1 MLEIFIGLVS
11 GIVGG
16 LGLGGGTILILF
28 LSIFLNVEQHIAQ
41 ATNVIFFVPTAVS
54 AIIVSLKNKNID
66 LKVGTPICI
75 WGVIGA
81 LVGAVISSRMD
92 VTILKK
98 CFGVFLI
105 LIAIYQ
111 TYEYIKDKKR
121 HNNKNKI
128 KGGKA

>member
-1 MLEIFIGLVS
+1 MLEIFIGFVS
-11 GIVGG
+11 GIIGG

-28 LSIFLNVEQHIAQ
+28 LSIFLSIEQHIAQ
-41 ATNVIFFVPTAVS
+41 ATNVIFFVPTAIS

-66 LKVGTPICI
+66 LKIGIPICI
-75 WGVIGA
+75 WGILGALIGA
-81 LVGAVISSRMD
+81 TISSKMD
-92 VTILKK
+92 MSLLKK

-105 LIAIYQ
+105 FIAIYQ